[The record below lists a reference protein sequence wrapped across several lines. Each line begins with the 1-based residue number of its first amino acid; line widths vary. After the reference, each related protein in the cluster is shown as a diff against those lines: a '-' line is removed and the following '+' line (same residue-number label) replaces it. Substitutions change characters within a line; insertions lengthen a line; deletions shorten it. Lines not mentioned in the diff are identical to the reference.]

1 MGLAARLRLATRDCH
16 VAATYGG
23 ALLGRSLRGA
33 GDNSRPRVTFF
44 DTCAGSGATT
54 STGGLDAGR
63 GSAQAGPYDAEL
75 HACVR
80 AAKRG
85 IGKRGTD
92 GMAAPTLA
100 SPELA
105 TCPVADEIL
114 VERIRAGDQGAFS
127 EIYERYFARI
137 YHFVARRL
145 RNRADTEETVQEVFV
160 NVFASIDSFRG
171 EAPFGAWVFGLTRRT
186 VAGRFKKRMPNLVP
200 LGDDEVESGFHGIA
214 REPDPL
220 EAYEY
225 SERLARLEGA
235 VSADLSEE
243 QRQLF
248 ELHHIEHRSIQ
259 EIAHLL
265 SKSEDAVKSHLYRAR
280 KVLLAS

>member
-1 MGLAARLRLATRDCH
+1 
-16 VAATYGG
+16 
-23 ALLGRSLRGA
+23 
-33 GDNSRPRVTFF
+33 
-44 DTCAGSGATT
+44 
-54 STGGLDAGR
+54 
-63 GSAQAGPYDAEL
+63 
-75 HACVR
+75 
-80 AAKRG
+80 
-85 IGKRGTD
+85 
-92 GMAAPTLA
+92 MAAPTLV
-100 SPELA
+100 SPDLGA

-114 VERIRAGDQGAFS
+114 VERIRSGDQAAFG
-127 EIYERYFARI
+127 ELYERYFARI

-160 NVFASIDSFRG
+160 SVYASIGSFRG

-186 VAGRFKKRMPNLVP
+186 VAGRFKKRMPSLVP
-200 LGDDEVESGFHGIA
+200 LGDDEVESGFHGVA

-235 VSADLSEE
+235 VCDDLSEE

-259 EIAHLL
+259 EIARLL

>member
-1 MGLAARLRLATRDCH
+1 
-16 VAATYGG
+16 
-23 ALLGRSLRGA
+23 
-33 GDNSRPRVTFF
+33 
-44 DTCAGSGATT
+44 
-54 STGGLDAGR
+54 
-63 GSAQAGPYDAEL
+63 
-75 HACVR
+75 
-80 AAKRG
+80 
-85 IGKRGTD
+85 
-92 GMAAPTLA
+92 MAAPTLA
-100 SPELA
+100 SPEHGS
-105 TCPVADEIL
+105 CPVADEIL
-114 VERIRAGDQGAFS
+114 VERIRAGHQDSFS
-127 EIYERYFARI
+127 QLYERYFARI

-200 LGDDEVESGFHGIA
+200 LGDDEVESGFHGVA

-225 SERLARLEGA
+225 SERLARLEDA
-235 VSADLSEE
+235 VTSDLSEE

-248 ELHHIEHRSIQ
+248 ELHHLEHRSIQ
-259 EIAHLL
+259 EIASLL